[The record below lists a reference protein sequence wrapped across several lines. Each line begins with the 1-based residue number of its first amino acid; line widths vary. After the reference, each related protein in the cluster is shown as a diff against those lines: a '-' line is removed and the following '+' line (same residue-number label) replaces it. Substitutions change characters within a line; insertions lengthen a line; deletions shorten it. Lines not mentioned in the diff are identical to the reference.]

1 MPALEAG
8 DRADAV
14 AYERHRFRRLLASLD
29 DRRRLLLFLLDI
41 GLDRSAVEAESN
53 CVVLASA
60 IN

>member
-8 DRADAV
+8 DRADAA
-14 AYERHRFRRLLASLD
+14 AYQRHRFRRLLASLD
-29 DRRRLLLFLLDI
+29 DRLLLDI

-53 CVVLASA
+53 GVVLASA